1 MTVAKSGPA
10 NRERVYGID
19 PRGRAFEVQI
29 DVGCYSG
36 RQILAMR
43 ARLREWDWG
52 FIAWLR
58 SVRFDAIL

>member
-43 ARLREWDWG
+43 AS
-52 FIAWLR
+52 
-58 SVRFDAIL
+58 SVSGTGDLSLG